1 MLAKVKTCAI
11 VGLSGVLVEVE
22 VDIASRGLPS
32 FNIVGFSGKAV
43 EEARE
48 RVKTALVNSG
58 FAFPLKKITVNL
70 APSDIL
76 KEGGSYDL
84 PIAIGIL
91 KACGE
96 IDETENNEL
105 FYGEL
110 SLDGKVRHTKGVLL
124 VSIFAKEC
132 GYINEIYVPKDSSK
146 EGAIV
151 EDTTV
156 FPVSN
161 IQELVNHLR
170 GSKKILPQGVINI
183 DTDLNRGK
191 FEFDFCEVIGQ
202 EQAKRALTIA
212 AAGGHNIMLSGPPG
226 SGKTMLARAL
236 PSILPM
242 LSAREVLEVT
252 KVYSVAGLL
261 SPGESYIKNR
271 SFRAPHH
278 SMSLVGLIGGGSHP
292 VPGEVS
298 LSHLGVLFL
307 DEMAEF
313 PRSAKLWM
321 RQPMEDGKVVISRA
335 LGRVEY
341 PANFTLVAAV
351 NPCPCG
357 YNGHPRKVCSCTPTQ
372 IIRYKKR
379 ISGPIMDRIDI
390 HVHVPFVE
398 PSLLDNTA
406 AQVRSEQIL
415 EEVKSARKL
424 QYERLMHWEN
434 MYTNSQ
440 MRNKQVTTYCS
451 LSPESVRL
459 VRTAVEKYDLSTRGY
474 FRLLKVARTIADLA
488 HSSDILIAHLA
499 EALQYRIKG

>member
-212 AAGGHNIMLSGPPG
+212 AAGGHNLFMSGPPG

-236 PSILPM
+236 PSILPPM
-242 LSAREVLEVT
+242 STDESIDVT
-252 KVYSVAGLL
+252 KIHSIAGILDTNIGL
-261 SPGESYIKNR
+261 IQTRP
-271 SFRAPHH
+271 FRRPHH
-278 SMSLVGLIGGGSHP
+278 TSSHIAIIGGGSN
-292 VPGEVS
+292 
-298 LSHLGVLFL
+298 
-307 DEMAEF
+307 
-313 PRSAKLWM
+313 PR
-321 RQPMEDGKVVISRA
+321 
-335 LGRVEY
+335 
-341 PANFTLVAAV
+341 
-351 NPCPCG
+351 
-357 YNGHPRKVCSCTPTQ
+357 
-372 IIRYKKR
+372 
-379 ISGPIMDRIDI
+379 
-390 HVHVPFVE
+390 
-398 PSLLDNTA
+398 
-406 AQVRSEQIL
+406 
-415 EEVKSARKL
+415 
-424 QYERLMHWEN
+424 
-434 MYTNSQ
+434 
-440 MRNKQVTTYCS
+440 
-451 LSPESVRL
+451 
-459 VRTAVEKYDLSTRGY
+459 
-474 FRLLKVARTIADLA
+474 
-488 HSSDILIAHLA
+488 
-499 EALQYRIKG
+499 